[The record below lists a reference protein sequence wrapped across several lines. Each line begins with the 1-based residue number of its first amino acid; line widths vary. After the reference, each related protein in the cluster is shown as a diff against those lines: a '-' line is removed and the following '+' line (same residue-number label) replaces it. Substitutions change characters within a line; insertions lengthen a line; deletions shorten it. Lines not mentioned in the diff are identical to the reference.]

1 MTTALVARQIGV
13 VRNDVALLT
22 GVDLTVQS
30 GEFVAVLGPNGAG
43 KSTLIGAI
51 AGDFV
56 LQSGDVA
63 IDGRGLDTLSPRELA
78 RVRAVLPQQ
87 ILISFP
93 FTVREVVAMGR
104 NPWLDSSD
112 DAKIDAAMRR
122 LDVDALRDRTYQTL
136 SVGEQ
141 ARVSMA

>member
-87 ILISFP
+87 IL
-93 FTVREVVAMGR
+93 
-104 NPWLDSSD
+104 
-112 DAKIDAAMRR
+112 
-122 LDVDALRDRTYQTL
+122 
-136 SVGEQ
+136 
-141 ARVSMA
+141 